1 MVKIIVRTIQ
11 VKGAPGQSRRQ
22 LVDVRTVDWQ
32 GNKVVRECWI
42 PVDRHQEPYAVGV
55 YTLSPRS
62 VYVDRHD
69 QGLKLFPRLEWVR
82 GLLTQAAPDAVQSD
96 AAAFCNSP

>member
-1 MVKIIVRTIQ
+1 MVKIIIRTIQ

-69 QGLKLFPRLEWVR
+69 QGLKLYARLEWVR
-82 GLLTQAAPDAVQSD
+82 ELTQSPPAAVQSD
-96 AAAFCNSP
+96 QAMAFCNSP